1 MKITESP
8 SAPATS
14 SQTQAAPPARAAR
27 FTIDG
32 DDELELH
39 LARVCER
46 VLSGV
51 RGLIPDRRLEALLLG
66 GGYGRGEGGV
76 LRGAGADR
84 PYNDMEFYVAVRG
97 NRHLNEALYRRP
109 LEVLG
114 DILSHLAG
122 VEVEFKIASLAEW
135 RAQRVSM
142 FSYDLFAGHRLLWGD
157 ESFRAGC
164 SHHFQAALIPLSE
177 ASRLVMNRGTG
188 LLLARARLSAARF
201 SCEDADFV
209 RRNIAKAQLACGDA
223 MLTAQGMY
231 HWSCRERHHLLR
243 HIDHPAPWPWHDT
256 LTRHHAEGVAFKLHP
271 DDTPIAREVLAEWHT
286 EVARLACEC
295 WRWLEGRRLGRSFL
309 SARAYAQDPA
319 DKCRDGDPVRNVLL
333 NLRADGGR
341 PRLRP
346 RPWRHPRQRIFH
358 SLALLLWEPDAP
370 AEPATLAQLQ
380 RELNTRETDFDGLV
394 TAYENLWR
402 RVR

>member
-1 MKITESP
+1 MKSTGLSFD
-8 SAPATS
+8 SAP
-14 SQTQAAPPARAAR
+14 PRASRSAGPAR
-27 FTIDG
+27 FTLDG
-32 DDELELH
+32 DDALEAH

-51 RGLIPDRRLEALLLG
+51 RGLIPERRLDAVLLG

-76 LRGAGADR
+76 LREAEGDR

-97 NRHLNEALYRRP
+97 NRHLNELLYRRP
-109 LEVLG
+109 LAVLG

-135 RAQRVSM
+135 RAHPVSM

-157 ESFRAGC
+157 EGVLEGC
-164 SHHFQAALIPLSE
+164 AHHLQSALIPLSE
-177 ASRLVMNRGTG
+177 AARLLMNRGTG

-209 RRNIAKAQLACGDA
+209 RRNIAKAELACGDA
-223 MLTAQGMY
+223 MLTARGLY
-231 HWSCRERHHLLR
+231 HWSCRERHHILE
-243 HIDHPAPWPWHDT
+243 HIEHPAPWPWHDT
-256 LTRHHAEGVAFKLHP
+256 LIRHHAAGVAFKLHP
-271 DDTPIAREVLAEWHT
+271 DDVPLPREALAERHA

-295 WRWLEGRRLGRSFL
+295 WRWIEGQRLGRPFASV
-309 SARAYAQDPA
+309 RAYARDPA
-319 DKCRDGDPVRNVLL
+319 DKCRDGDPFRNLL
-333 NLRADGGR
+333 RNLCADGGR
-341 PRLRP
+341 PRLSP

-358 SLALLLWEPDAP
+358 SLALLLWEPDATVDSE
-370 AEPATLAQLQ
+370 ALTQLQ
-380 RELNTRETDFDGLV
+380 RELNTRAASFDGLV
-394 TAYENLWR
+394 SAYENLWR